1 MNLRKIAVRS
11 LVVACLGALVVEGT
25 LRFCLFADAL
35 DGTAVARALRSPARF
50 AATHEQ
56 LYWYLQDR
64 FMRDDRRMEAPN
76 YDAEL
81 GWLGS
86 GLASDRT
93 STDEARIGDR
103 RLVLLYGDSYSAC
116 TTRANDCFQGL
127 MDDCALGRDVGLL
140 NLGVGGYGLDQIAM
154 LVERSIEHYAARDP
168 IVIVGILLDDDLDRC
183 MLDFRCW
190 PKPRMQ
196 VVDGELVPS
205 GPVAATIEE
214 HWRLHPPPTISYAWR
229 FVRQTVATR
238 LGAGGLAQDSDEY
251 RRETEAVTSAILERV
266 EARLREANVRHF
278 YLLYEYSQSLLDPRL
293 TEWRKQCVTSTL
305 DSLGAPWLTTKT
317 QMAAAAAARRSLQD
331 FFGTVG
337 RNVGHFNVRGNQV
350 AFRTILDGL
359 AQFGGLEV
367 APENYAWLDSLDGAQ
382 HPHVEKARASVGT
395 ARFELGGNPDVPID
409 RLNVECD
416 AEGRAEIAW
425 DLGGRA
431 QGFAAKAML
440 ITETEGARDRA
451 RMTWTADGEKL
462 AHQDLRR
469 GAAPLDVELDL
480 TGRKQLVL
488 TIQAA
493 TASTAL
499 VRLAAASID

>member
-1 MNLRKIAVRS
+1 MNLRKIALRS
-11 LVVACLGALVVEGT
+11 LVAVCLGALVVEGT
-25 LRFCLFADAL
+25 SRFCLFADVL
-35 DGTAVARALRSPARF
+35 DGTAVARAVRSPSRF

-64 FMRDDRRMEAPN
+64 FMRDDRRKEAPN

-86 GLASDRT
+86 RIASDRT

-154 LVERSIEHYAARDP
+154 LVEESIDYYAAREP

-190 PKPRMQ
+190 PKPRMRIE
-196 VVDGELVPS
+196 DGELVPS
-205 GPVAATIEE
+205 EPVAPTIED
-214 HWRLHPPPTISYAWR
+214 HWRLHPPPTVSYAWR
-229 FVRQTVATR
+229 FLQRTVATR
-238 LGAGGLAQDSDEY
+238 FGAGGLARDGDDY
-251 RRETEAVTSAILERV
+251 RRETEALTSAILARV
-266 EARLREANVRHF
+266 EARLRDANVRHF
-278 YLLYEYSQSLLDPRL
+278 YLLYEYSESLRDPRL
-293 TEWRKQCVTSTL
+293 TEWRKRCVTSTL
-305 DSLGAPWLTTKT
+305 DALGAPWLTTKT
-317 QMAAAAAARRSLQD
+317 RTIEAAAARGSLQD

-337 RNVGHFNVRGNQV
+337 RTVGHFNARGNQV
-350 AFRTILDGL
+350 VFRTILDGL
-359 AQFGGLEV
+359 AQFADVEV
-367 APENYAWLDSLDGAQ
+367 APENYTWLDSLDGAQ
-382 HPHVEKARASVGT
+382 HPHVEKARASVGK
-395 ARFELGGNPDVPID
+395 ARFALGGSPDVPVD
-409 RLNVECD
+409 RLDVECD
-416 AEGRAEIAW
+416 AEGRAEIAL

-431 QGFAAKAML
+431 RRFAARAML
-440 ITETEGARDRA
+440 ISTTEGARDRA

-469 GAAPLDVELDL
+469 GGAPMDVELDL
-480 TGRKQLVL
+480 TGRTQLVL

-493 TASTAL
+493 TASTAI